1 MKVKIKKDEIIKT
14 YNVINCWEDVNLDT
28 WSELVEM
35 KTDTK
40 SEEAIN
46 TIKILSNI
54 PKEVV
59 KQLALEDVSAILKKI
74 AIWQSKANTEL
85 VKRMTI
91 DGIEYGFH
99 PCLDNITLGEYA
111 DIETLIKD
119 DLNAALPD
127 LMAILFRP
135 ITETENDC
143 YSIEAYDGDI
153 GVRREIMRKM
163 NGQQVQNALVFFWTL
178 GKKSL
183 IIMQSYSTEQ
193 TTEIISKTL
202 AKTSALDGG
211 GLESYID

>member
-1 MKVKIKKDEIIKT
+1 M
-14 YNVINCWEDVNLDT
+14 
-28 WSELVEM
+28 
-35 KTDTK
+35 
-40 SEEAIN
+40 
-46 TIKILSNI
+46 
-54 PKEVV
+54 
-59 KQLALEDVSAILKKI
+59 
-74 AIWQSKANTEL
+74 
-85 VKRMTI
+85 
-91 DGIEYGFH
+91 
-99 PCLDNITLGEYA
+99 GEYA

-163 NGQQVQNALVFFWTL
+163 NGQQVQNALVFFWSL